1 MSIDGR
7 WGRLRAAV
15 ALIAAGVAV
24 GAQMPDLL
32 RLRTARQAAVAALR
46 DEARGREAAERA
58 GQATRDTLVALGE
71 ATRAR
76 DSLSTHPYLVVSVA
90 DNRLWLRVGDSVL
103 FEAPVATG
111 RGSSYED
118 GAWRFATPHGRLRV
132 ERKEVEPLWVPPDWH
147 YEEVAE
153 TRRLR
158 LVRLRTGETIPLADG
173 AELRVSGRDV
183 VRRSSDGREV
193 PYPRGTEIVVGTR
206 LIVPPFGTNQRLY
219 PDVLG
224 SNRLYLGDGYG
235 IHGTNDPASI
245 GQSVTHGC
253 IRMRNE
259 DMLVL
264 FPLVPAGTP
273 VYIY

>member
-1 MSIDGR
+1 MSTDGR

-24 GAQMPDLL
+24 GAQVPDLL
-32 RLRTARQAAVAALR
+32 RLRTVRQAAVEALR

-58 GQATRDTLVALGE
+58 GQATRDTLVALAE

-90 DNRLWLRVGDSVL
+90 DNRLWLRLGDSVL

-158 LVRLRTGETIPLADG
+158 IVRLRTGEAIPLADG

-183 VRRSSDGREV
+183 VRRARDGREV
-193 PYPRGTEIVVGTR
+193 PYPRGEEIVVGTR

-259 DMLVL
+259 DMLAL